1 VIKCYYIL
9 YYTIITGELKMINLI
24 IGKNSNLS
32 KLLHKNIEHTQL
44 VSSQNIESELYAL
57 NLYKY
62 KTINIIF
69 NNFQISTKLNDLS
82 SPSDY
87 VSRSIM
93 TTATVLEYIKQHN
106 LTVNKI
112 IYSSSSA
119 VYGNNELC
127 HESDPLQP
135 LSLHSSLKIA
145 NEKLIESFSNE
156 NKIDYTITRIFNMY
170 GGDDHFSIVSK
181 IKNAYLNDETLN
193 IFNNGNATR
202 DFIHICDVVEVYRTL
217 LKYKVNASVLNLG
230 RGIEMSVAQLLEFL
244 EQNGIFVKTKSKAR
258 NELKTSTADISKL
271 LDIMGEREF
280 IKIKDFLLEKIRE

>member
-1 VIKCYYIL
+1 
-9 YYTIITGELKMINLI
+9 MINLI

-32 KLLHKNIEHTQL
+32 KLLHKNIERTEL
-44 VSSQNIESELYAL
+44 ISSQSVEKELKKL
-57 NLYKY
+57 NLHKY
-62 KTINIIF
+62 NIINIIF

-82 SPSDY
+82 SPSNY
-87 VSRSIM
+87 ISRSIM
-93 TTATVLEYIKQHN
+93 TTATVLEYIKKDN
-106 LTVNKI
+106 LTINKI

-145 NEKLIESFSNE
+145 NEKLIESFSNK

-170 GGDDHFSIVSK
+170 GGDDQFSIISK
-181 IKNAYLNDETLN
+181 IKNSYLNGETLN

-217 LKYKVNASVLNLG
+217 LAYKVNASILNLG
-230 RGIEMSVAQLLEFL
+230 RGIEISVAQLLEFL
-244 EQNGIFVKTKSKAR
+244 EKNGIFIKTNSRAR

-280 IKIKDFLLEKIRE
+280 IMIKDFLLEKIKKP